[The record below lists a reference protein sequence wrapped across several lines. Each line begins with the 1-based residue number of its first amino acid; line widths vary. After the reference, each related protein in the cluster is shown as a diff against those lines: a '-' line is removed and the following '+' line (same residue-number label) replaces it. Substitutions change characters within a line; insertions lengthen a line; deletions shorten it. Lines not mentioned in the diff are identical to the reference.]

1 VSRKV
6 WWIVL
11 SSSSLPL
18 LCTNSRGL
26 DEENVSKVK
35 FADIQHSLGA
45 QTTLLLAWRSSP
57 TNDFTGYT

>member
-1 VSRKV
+1 VSRQV

-35 FADIQHSLGA
+35 FADIGA